1 MNKFFEYFNN
11 KYSYSKE
18 DLIQVCSE
26 EFSSFFEMMKNRG
39 LVDIKK
45 EGDLS
50 LMEKEIDKFMDE
62 VIYHNNRRRRR
73 G

>member
-11 KYSYSKE
+11 KYSYSRE
-18 DLIQVCSE
+18 DLTQVCSE
-26 EFSSFFEMMKNRG
+26 EFSNFFEMMKNRG

-45 EGDLS
+45 DSDLS